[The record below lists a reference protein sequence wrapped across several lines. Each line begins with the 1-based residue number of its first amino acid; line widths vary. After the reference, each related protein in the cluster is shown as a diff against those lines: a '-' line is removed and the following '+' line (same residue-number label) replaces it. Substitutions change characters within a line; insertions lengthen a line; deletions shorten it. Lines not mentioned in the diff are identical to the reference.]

1 MPNIF
6 QESFNTYR
14 TKGERKVSDMEALN
28 MRCTQ
33 RLSEIKLSTRRESI
47 VYIQDD
53 NLIVDVEG
61 DAARNLNFTLGGY
74 NIYKGQVRM
83 EPVTHKSGN

>member
-1 MPNIF
+1 MVWDISFDTFYLLHHQIIRNIF

-14 TKGERKVSDMEALN
+14 TKGERKISDIEALN

-47 VYIQDD
+47 VYIQDED
-53 NLIVDVEG
+53 IIVIVEG
-61 DAARNLNFTLGGY
+61 DAARNLNFNLG
-74 NIYKGQVRM
+74 
-83 EPVTHKSGN
+83 T

>member
-47 VYIQDD
+47 VYIQDE
-53 NLIVDVEG
+53 NIIVDVEG
-61 DAARNLNFTLGGY
+61 DAARNLNFNLGGY
-74 NIYKGQVRM
+74 NIYKG
-83 EPVTHKSGN
+83 PVKMDPVYS